1 MTSAL
6 LGVSGTYWG
15 VHCSGRLVEKLN
27 RSPLGIP
34 IAKMARHEFQNALR
48 KYAVAGLQLYT
59 ELAIDT
65 YDPEEFKSVRAA
77 LRSPKFLHKVDQ
89 KLGLRMVRLKG
100 QLRLPELVA
109 VAKSTSESR
118 FGSRKKNAG
127 SSR

>member
-65 YDPEEFKSVRAA
+65 VTVR
-77 LRSPKFLHKVDQ
+77 
-89 KLGLRMVRLKG
+89 
-100 QLRLPELVA
+100 
-109 VAKSTSESR
+109 
-118 FGSRKKNAG
+118 
-127 SSR
+127 